1 MSDTKAP
8 ALLLAKKWDDSI
20 DPTGY
25 WMSEKL
31 DGMRAYWDGKNLLSR
46 LGNLIHAPEWF
57 IQTLPEFPLDGE
69 LWTGRKQFQR
79 LISIVRK
86 NEPITAEWQDVSYH
100 VFDAPKMAGTF
111 EERQCDIQRSFRRVA
126 QLIATW
132 HPHFL
137 CQGFDHL
144 REELGQVEA
153 MGGEGVML
161 RAPGSLYE
169 GKRSSTLLKVK
180 TFHDAEGTVIGHEA
194 GKGKHLGRLGA
205 LRVTVPTEGP
215 KDHCEFSVGSGFT
228 DAEREAPPAIGS
240 IITFRYQ
247 ELTDGGV
254 PRFPTFVRVREAM

>member
-1 MSDTKAP
+1 MSDVKAP

-31 DGMRAYWDGKNLLSR
+31 DGMRAYWDGTKLLSR

-57 IQTLPEFPLDGE
+57 TKTLPLFSLDGE
-69 LWTGRKQFQR
+69 LWLGRKQFQK
-79 LISIVRK
+79 LIGIVRR
-86 NEPITAEWQDVSYH
+86 NAPGPDWHEVTYR
-100 VFDAPKMAGTF
+100 VFDAPRTPDIF
-111 EERQCDIQRSFRRVA
+111 EARKAVLEAYFLHSGGPA
-126 QLIATW
+126 SW
-132 HPHFL
+132 HPHRQ
-137 CQGFDHL
+137 CVEPNHL
-144 REELGQVEA
+144 VTELARVEA
-153 MGGEGVML
+153 LGGEGIML

-247 ELTDGGV
+247 ELTDGGT
-254 PRFPTFVRVREAM
+254 PRFPTFVRVREDL